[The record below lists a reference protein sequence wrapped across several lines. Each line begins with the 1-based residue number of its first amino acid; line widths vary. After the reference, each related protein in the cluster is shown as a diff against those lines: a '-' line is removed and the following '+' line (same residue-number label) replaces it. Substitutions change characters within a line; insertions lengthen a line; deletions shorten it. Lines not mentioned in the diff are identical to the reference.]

1 MTPAAHTHPRDRL
14 PALRFLDL
22 TRCVAL
28 RDGALRALAASPA
41 APRLEELILYADA
54 QFSAPALAA
63 ALAAAAPSLRRL
75 DLCGA
80 GNLTDDALLALLT
93 PHAEGGGADGADAA
107 ETAAAGAALR
117 LPMRVLNLTWC
128 PLLSDASLVPLLA
141 ACPALE
147 WLSLHGLTG
156 YGPRALE
163 SLVASGAAAATLH
176 TLDVRGCTGVPA
188 AERTPAAL
196 RARMPHLR
204 VFKVHS

>member
-1 MTPAAHTHPRDRL
+1 V
-14 PALRFLDL
+14 LDL
-22 TRCVAL
+22 TRCVGL
-28 RDGALRALAASPA
+28 RDGALRALAASSA
-41 APRLEELILYADA
+41 AHRLEELILYADA
-54 QFSAPALAA
+54 QFSAPALSAIF
-63 ALAAAAPSLRRL
+63 AAAAPALRRL

-93 PHAEGGGADGADAA
+93 PRDGDGDDAE
-107 ETAAAGAALR
+107 ALPSR

-156 YGPRALE
+156 FGPRVLDALV
-163 SLVASGAAAATLH
+163 SSGAAAAALH